1 MCYHLSSNEISQDL
15 PLNYGELKTA
25 ANRTS
30 NWRERLAA
38 VEELGQTKHKKI
50 IDVLTH
56 RMNNDPVYK
65 VQEAAYRNLLAF
77 GEDIQPPVRK
87 QGDLINNLTKTL
99 VRIKKS
105 LPEGHS
111 YEAFKEK
118 LKKMRLDLYDV
129 YEGEKGEDF
138 DNWLEAK
145 WASLS
150 TDRLN

>member
-1 MCYHLSSNEISQDL
+1 VLSLSSIEISQEL
-15 PLNYGELKTA
+15 PLNYEQLKTA

-38 VEELGQTKHKKI
+38 VEELGQWKHKQI

-77 GEDIQPPVRK
+77 GEDVQPPARTN
-87 QGDLINNLTKTL
+87 GDLINGLTKTL

-105 LPEGHS
+105 LPQGHS

-118 LKKMRLDLYDV
+118 LKKMRLDLYDA
-129 YEGEKGEDF
+129 YEGDKGENF
-138 DNWLEAK
+138 DHWLEEK

-150 TDRLN
+150 KR